1 MAIVTI
7 SRGSASGGLLL
18 AEGLAKKLGYQLV
31 SREEVLQGAAKYG
44 VSEAKMDKALLD
56 PPTFSAEFKHDRRR
70 YLIFIQEALCGWAR
84 KDNVIYHGNAGHLLL
99 RNISHVLRICLI
111 APLDFRVRILVER
124 MNMTPE
130 QATAYIGKVD
140 AQRRAW
146 TLLLY
151 GVDWLNPN
159 LYNLTINLEDMN
171 IDSAVEIAAT
181 AAKCPEFA
189 VTSQSRKAINDLY
202 LATRVKAAL
211 ASDPD
216 TSMAEVDLRADS
228 GSGEVYLKRKEH
240 PLELAEAIMEKARNV
255 AGVSKASW
263 D

>member
-31 SREEVLQGAAKYG
+31 SREEVAQGAAKYG
-44 VSEAKMDKALLD
+44 VSEAKLDKALLD
-56 PPTFSAEFKHDRRR
+56 PPTFSEEFKQDRRR
-70 YLIFIQEALCGWAR
+70 YLIFIQEALCSWAQ

-99 RNISHVLRICLI
+99 RGISHVLRICLI
-111 APLDFRVRILVER
+111 APLDFRVRTLVER

-130 QATAYIGKVD
+130 QATAHIGKVD

-151 GVDWLNPN
+151 GVDWLNPS
-159 LYNLTINLEDMN
+159 LYNLTINLENMN
-171 IDSAVEIAAT
+171 IESAVDIAAV
-181 AAKCPEFA
+181 AAKRPEFS
-189 VTSQSRKAINDLY
+189 TTTQSRKAINDLY

-211 ASDPD
+211 AADPI
-216 TSMAEVDLRADS
+216 TTTTEVDVRADS
-228 GSGEVYLKRKEH
+228 TSGAIYLRQKEQS
-240 PLELAEAIMEKARNV
+240 PELANVIVEKARIV
-255 AGVSKASW
+255 PGVRKVSW
-263 D
+263 E

>member
-18 AEGLAKKLGYQLV
+18 AEGLAKKLEYQLV
-31 SREEVLQGAAKYG
+31 SREEVTQGAAKYG
-44 VSEAKMDKALLD
+44 VSEAMMDKALLD
-56 PPTFSAEFKHDRRR
+56 PPTFSEEFKQERRR
-70 YLIFIQEALCGWAR
+70 YLIFIQEALCGWAQ

-99 RNISHVLRICLI
+99 RGISHVLRICLI
-111 APLDFRVRILVER
+111 APLDFRVRTLVER
-124 MNMTPE
+124 MHMTPE
-130 QATAYIGKVD
+130 QATAYISKVD

-159 LYNLTINLEDMN
+159 LYNLTINLENMN
-171 IDSAVEIAAT
+171 IDSAVEIAAV
-181 AAKCPEFA
+181 AARCPEFA
-189 VTSQSRKAINDLY
+189 STSQSRKAINNLY

-211 ASDPD
+211 ASDPA
-216 TSMAEVDLRADS
+216 TAAAEVDLKADS
-228 GSGEVYLKRKEH
+228 GSGAIYLKDKE
-240 PLELAEAIMEKARNV
+240 PSPELAEAIVAKARSV
-255 AGVSKASW
+255 PGVRKVSW